1 MLGVYRNFIEL
12 ISYQG
17 HILLLYFFINT
28 KKNKRKTAQHLVEQQ
43 QTLLGPINRF
53 TLTAPKPSLIT
64 PEKDAHYRHAHRHSS
79 VLRSTFF
86 VCTHTHTCSLP
97 NCMSLT

>member
-28 KKNKRKTAQHLVEQQ
+28 KKNKRKTQSFIYVYCLYEFYPQNKKQ
-43 QTLLGPINRF
+43 KNSIKFL
-53 TLTAPKPSLIT
+53 
-64 PEKDAHYRHAHRHSS
+64 
-79 VLRSTFF
+79 
-86 VCTHTHTCSLP
+86 
-97 NCMSLT
+97 